1 MIKIDKFAT
10 IYRSWA
16 RLNKSALPT
25 GPGRTEIAPRGCHE
39 SDWGFNIF
47 HLGESCDALRKRKHF
62 YFMYNFKI

>member
-39 SDWGFNIF
+39 SDWGLNIF
-47 HLGESCDALRKRKHF
+47 HLGERRVNSRKRKTLF
-62 YFMYNFKI
+62 FMYNFKN